1 MPKCRYCGQPTQGFL
16 SFAHR
21 ECTERHT
28 KGKAEIARRIEL
40 LPQEPDPGLALA
52 QIKQIASD
60 AFLAGEGLVRAALAA
75 LPKAIDNAL
84 DDHLLSA
91 QEQRA
96 FEALIQELG
105 LGSRKEIQPY
115 ALRLVR
121 AAVLRELAEGR
132 VFEHPLPPNTPLLL
146 QKGEKLA
153 WVFQGVK
160 LYEYRVHREYV
171 SSGGGMSVRVAK
183 GVYLRSSQI
192 RTKPVVTERLELT
205 DQGMLLVSTKHL
217 YFHGRKAH
225 RLALKKIVALDPYRD
240 GIEVHPDGAKP
251 RPRIYTLDDGW
262 FAYNLI
268 TGLVGLAS

>member
-40 LPQEPDPGLALA
+40 LPQEPDPKLALA

-60 AFLAGEGLVRAALAA
+60 AFLGGEGLTSTVLAA
-75 LPKAIDNAL
+75 LPKAIENAL
-84 DDHLLSA
+84 DDHLLSV

-96 FEALIQELG
+96 FEVLIQELG
-105 LGSRKEIQPY
+105 LDSRKEIHPY
-115 ALRLVR
+115 VLRLAR

-132 VFEHPLPPNTPLLL
+132 VFEYPLPPNAPILL

-153 WVFQGVK
+153 WVFQEVK

-171 SSGGGMSVRVAK
+171 SSGGGVSVRVAK
-183 GVYLRSSQI
+183 GVYLRSSQV
-192 RTKPVVTERLELT
+192 RTKPIVTERLELV
-205 DQGMLLVSTKHL
+205 DRGMLLVTTKHL
-217 YFHGRKAH
+217 YFHGKQAH

-251 RPRIYTLDDGW
+251 KSRIYVLDDGW
-262 FAYNLI
+262 FASNLI
-268 TGLVGLAS
+268 TGLAGLSS